1 MNNSTLG
8 NILIEKI
15 WEDELIFEV
24 RLRVESK
31 YVNAWQTCYFD
42 SVSLDKLC
50 YFISGYCKGTGN
62 ANYYESGDKTGNYTP
77 SFSMS
82 LSNNSTGHITI
93 EMDLEINDV
102 EDRSHRCICNVY
114 TELGLLEKFAKNV
127 HKLIDADIGSTV
139 SLLDI

>member
-1 MNNSTLG
+1 M
-8 NILIEKI
+8 
-15 WEDELIFEV
+15 
-24 RLRVESK
+24 RLS
-31 YVNAWQTCYFD
+31 
-42 SVSLDKLC
+42 S
-50 YFISGYCKGTGN
+50 
-62 ANYYESGDKTGNYTP
+62 
-77 SFSMS
+77 
-82 LSNNSTGHITI
+82 NSTGHITI